1 MDYTVQLCCV
11 VKRGTRLCVRATLS
25 GPEAALSD
33 PESVSN
39 TEVVREAETYWT
51 GYSAGD
57 RSAGWEPPTERRTL
71 LLLVSGGP
79 FQIDAGGNRLV
90 LSERG
95 DHVMLRPG
103 DTYRWRASSAAT
115 ILSIRWLSPRSATD

>member
-1 MDYTVQLCCV
+1 M
-11 VKRGTRLCVRATLS
+11 
-25 GPEAALSD
+25 PD
-33 PESVSN
+33 PERVDT
-39 TEVVREAETYWT
+39 TEVVREAEMYWT

-57 RSAGWEPPTERRTL
+57 RSAGWEPPTGRRTL

-115 ILSIRWLSPRSATD
+115 ILSIRWLSPPSATD